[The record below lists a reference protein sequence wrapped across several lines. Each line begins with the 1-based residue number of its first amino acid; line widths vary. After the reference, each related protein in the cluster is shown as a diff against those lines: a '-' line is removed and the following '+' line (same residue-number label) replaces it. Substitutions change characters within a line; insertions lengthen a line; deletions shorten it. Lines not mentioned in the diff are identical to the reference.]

1 MSLLVGLLAA
11 AAVAVAAE
19 RFSPRP
25 PRLRPVPK
33 ATRRNSSVRRLLLPT
48 AVVVAALTIG
58 PLGAAASV
66 IVVVVRRRLGT
77 IRSMR
82 HTQSSIAAAFPDF
95 VDVLVL
101 TITAGCT
108 TTQAI
113 DIVGDVV
120 PEVLQAAIRS
130 VAHRTRLG
138 GRFADAIADLQVEPP
153 MGLGPIAQPLADAL
167 ALADRYGTPL
177 APVLDRLAEE
187 ARNQRRRNAEAAARQ
202 LPVRLAFPLVG
213 CTLPSF
219 VLLTVVPLMAG
230 TFSSLHGLTP

>member
-1 MSLLVGLLAA
+1 A
-11 AAVAVAAE
+11 AAVALVAG
-19 RFSPRP
+19 RFAPRP

-33 ATRRNSSVRRLLLPT
+33 ATRRGRSVRRLLLPSAL
-48 AVVVAALTIG
+48 AVVTFTVG
-58 PLGAAASV
+58 PLAAAVGIVGVLVRQRLSV
-66 IVVVVRRRLGT
+66 IRGRRRE
-77 IRSMR
+77 
-82 HTQSSIAAAFPDF
+82 QSAIATAFPDF

-101 TITAGCT
+101 TITAGCS

-113 DIVGDVV
+113 DIVGDIV
-120 PEVLQAAIRS
+120 PHALRPAIKG

-138 GRFADAIADLQVEPP
+138 GRFADAIAELQLEPP

-230 TFSSLHGLTP
+230 TFSSLRGLSP